1 MACAVND
8 SCVLPPGGV
17 GVVSSTVSETATCC
31 RITQSDEGPRMEVT
45 KMQTLRGLVL
55 TKMQRLG
62 RLSELTR
69 F

>member
-1 MACAVND
+1 
-8 SCVLPPGGV
+8 
-17 GVVSSTVSETATCC
+17 
-31 RITQSDEGPRMEVT
+31 MEVT

-62 RLSELTR
+62 LLSELTR